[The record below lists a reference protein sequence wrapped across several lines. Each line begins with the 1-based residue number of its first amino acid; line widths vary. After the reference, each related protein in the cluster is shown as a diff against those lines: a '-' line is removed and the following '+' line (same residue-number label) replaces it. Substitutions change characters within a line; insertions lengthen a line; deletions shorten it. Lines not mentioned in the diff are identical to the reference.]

1 MFRRSLHI
9 MLLLLAGVPLFSCR
23 SPVPVWNDDGLGMTD
38 LRTLRHHGRHHLEV
52 TRGVHLYADSIT
64 FTDHR
69 EKTGVAV
76 GRVLVEVDPAVRY
89 EWSVR
94 YGYAGRATFDRRND
108 LLILADRP
116 MLEREM
122 MTTIATEPY
131 TTIELRW
138 NELLVDVVL
147 RGPTRSDFAKSHP
160 LPAGIVLPKSA
171 LPPPAAR
178 KPLPATFTGKR

>member
-1 MFRRSLHI
+1 MFRRFLNL
-9 MLLLLAGVPLFSCR
+9 MLLSLAGMSLFSCR
-23 SPVPVWNDDGLGMTD
+23 SPVPVWNDDGRGMTD
-38 LRTLRHHGRHHLEV
+38 LRTLRHHGRDHLEV
-52 TRGVHLYADSIT
+52 TRGVHLYADVIT

-69 EKTGVAV
+69 KKTGVAT
-76 GRVLVEVDPAVRY
+76 GRVLMEVDPAVRY

-94 YGYAGRATFDRRND
+94 YGYAGRATFDRRNEV
-108 LLILADRP
+108 LILADRP

-138 NELLVDVVL
+138 HDLLAEVVL
-147 RGPTRSDFAKSHP
+147 RGPTRSDFAKSYP
-160 LPAGIVLPKSA
+160 LPAGIVLPRAA
-171 LPPPAAR
+171 LPPVPAR